1 MPVSPFGLIIYLQN
15 QPVMRQFSFLVG
27 WICLFVGLYSKAQQP
42 TTSYYELPQNR
53 SGQGVLGIPLP
64 HMKAEKIKW
73 FIQAEGGFSFA
84 DSRVSSNL
92 EGLLSQRRS
101 DGLHY
106 GFHAGYTERDL
117 WKVSVGYQN
126 TPLQTLALL
135 GSSRTARILSNSWG
149 GPADGIALR
158 YQRRI
163 ITLDRVTRSAH
174 IMAGGGLVQLLPG
187 GRRSLGT
194 VGSNNLF
201 DNVPANRIDTLF
213 FQSSAQQNFRIPAL
227 EAQMEVNGL
236 LSDVLEISA
245 YLRGHFS
252 LQQRLQNQISV
263 TFPTGDRLQSTQI
276 LQGTLIQVGISISY
290 NYFRYNRYREK
301 LD

>member
-1 MPVSPFGLIIYLQN
+1 MHRINY
-15 QPVMRQFSFLVG
+15 
-27 WICLFVGLYSKAQQP
+27 FVGGVLLLVSTFSKAQQP

-73 FIQAEGGFSFA
+73 FIQAEGGFTFV

-92 EGLLSQRRS
+92 AGLLSERRS

-117 WKVSVGYQN
+117 WKVSLGYQN
-126 TPLQTLALL
+126 TPLQTRARL
-135 GSSRTARILSNSWG
+135 GSNRTARIFSNAWG
-149 GPADGIALR
+149 GATDGLALR
-158 YQRRI
+158 YQRRLL
-163 ITLDRVTRSAH
+163 TLDRVTRSANL
-174 IMAGGGLVQLLPG
+174 MAGGGLVQFFPSD
-187 GRRSLGT
+187 RRSM
-194 VGSNNLF
+194 GSVASTNLF
-201 DNVPANRIDTLF
+201 DNVPAGRIDTLF
-213 FQSSAQQNFRIPAL
+213 FQSSATQNFRIPAL
-227 EAQMEVNGL
+227 EAQIEVNGL
-236 LSDVLEISA
+236 LSDILEISA
-245 YLRGHFS
+245 YVRGQFS
-252 LQQRLQNQISV
+252 LQTRIQNQISV
-263 TFPTGDRLQSTQI
+263 TFPTGDRLQAAQF